1 MKEKNNDK
9 LILVTG
15 GTGGLGAIV
24 TRGLLDLGYRCVVP
38 YRSEREA
45 EKLLASLSQSG
56 KEMIQLLAVDALH
69 EEGVRTVFEAV
80 DAGDKRLY
88 ALVHLLGGIKPLQEI
103 SKSSVEDWD
112 FVHALNVRSYF
123 LFAREAM
130 QRFEKYQKGRII
142 SIGAK
147 SGIQP
152 SAKQSTYGLAKS
164 SVIMLTKIIAEEG
177 KRMGV
182 TANCIAPGIIAT
194 PANLEWGSEAEI
206 KTWVAPQEIAEM
218 IFFLLSPEAGSVT
231 GSVIEMGS

>member
-1 MKEKNNDK
+1 MRETNNDK

-24 TRGLLDLGYRCVVP
+24 TRGLLDLGYQCVVP
-38 YRSEREA
+38 YRSETEA
-45 EKLLASLSQSG
+45 EKLLSSLSPSG
-56 KEMIQLLAVDALH
+56 KERLQLRVVDALH
-69 EEGVRTVFEAV
+69 EEGVQTVFKAV
-80 DAGDKRLY
+80 DACEARFY

-103 SKSSVEDWD
+103 SKTMVEDWD

-130 QRFEKYQKGRII
+130 KRFEKYQEGRIV

-147 SGIQP
+147 SALQP

-164 SVIMLTKIIAEEG
+164 AVIMLTKIIAEEG

-194 PANLEWGSEAEI
+194 PANLEWGSEAEMNS
-206 KTWVAPQEIAEM
+206 WVTPQEIAEK
-218 IFFLLSPEAGSVT
+218 IFFLISPAAGSVT
-231 GSVIEMGS
+231 GSVVEMGV